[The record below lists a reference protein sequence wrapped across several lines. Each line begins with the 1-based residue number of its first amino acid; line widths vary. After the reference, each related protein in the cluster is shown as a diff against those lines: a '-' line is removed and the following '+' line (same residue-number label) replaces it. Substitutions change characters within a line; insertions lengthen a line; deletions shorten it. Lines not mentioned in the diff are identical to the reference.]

1 MIDQLLP
8 LVTVLAS
15 GTMRVFPEN
24 SDESLGKKEEPAG
37 ELVAQ
42 SSTSKLMSHFRVVSS
57 WDLVQHAYRKDVEAG
72 KFNNFDDPENEF
84 IAIKKLETIFEHEIY
99 CKRTL
104 RELKIMRLLDHP
116 NILSIQQILEPPK
129 RQKDFKSL
137 YLILDQMETDLG

>member
-1 MIDQLLP
+1 MP
-8 LVTVLAS
+8 NTKVYKVL
-15 GTMRVFPEN
+15 GTFFEVPEN
-24 SDESLGKKEEPAG
+24 YEIVEGLGSGAYG
-37 ELVAQ
+37 CVVAARD
-42 SSTSKLMSHFRVVSS
+42 T
-57 WDLVQHAYRKDVEAG
+57 
-72 KFNNFDDPENEF
+72 NFDDPENEF